1 MLLEVAGKE
10 RPPATSMEPAMPDP
24 DLGPLIDALD
34 GAFADLALCCGSV
47 LTALA
52 ALGVYS
58 ARNLVDMAVEERDD
72 EAREVLAVID
82 RLVADGLADGLAGR
96 PATPGPALH

>member
-1 MLLEVAGKE
+1 
-10 RPPATSMEPAMPDP
+10 MEPAMPDP

-34 GAFADLALCCGSV
+34 GVFTDLALRTGSV

-58 ARNLVDMAVEERDD
+58 ARNLVDMAVDESDP

-82 RLVADGLADGLAGR
+82 QLVADGLAGRLAE
-96 PATPGPALH
+96 PDHVLH